1 MHVLTKLFIVLVSL
15 LSALLVPLVVVYAY
29 NENSYQARFVE
40 AETKAASARAATDT
54 QALTHGKEIMRRDN
68 EIQSLQSSSIELQRL
83 SDRQETEIRRLEA
96 QVVESESLDADIRA
110 QLSTLASSV
119 DAGGKLTGSLIEE
132 LRGLRHDALTSERVR
147 VELDE
152 AHRDALAQLDAAVQA
167 WRALQEELQRVKDD
181 HARTLD
187 QLGEYVFQ
195 YGALRGHVATAAIA
209 EVPIDHDVDATVIS
223 VRRNNEQVLAEIDAG
238 SRDGVKVG
246 WRMVIGS
253 KGNFLARLR
262 IIEVDISRAT
272 GVVELEDTA
281 TRGRV
286 EPGNHCYGRVGS

>member
-1 MHVLTKLFIVLVSL
+1 MLVSL

-29 NENSYQARFVE
+29 NENSYQARFVG
-40 AETKAASARAATDT
+40 AETKAASARVATDT

-132 LRGLRHDALTSERVR
+132 LRGLRHEALTSERVR

-181 HARTLD
+181 HAGTLE
-187 QLGEYVFQ
+187 QLGEYVAQ

-253 KGNFLARLR
+253 KGFLANLR

-272 GVVELEDTA
+272 GVVELEDA
-281 TRGRV
+281 DTRGRV
-286 EPGNHCYGRVGS
+286 EPGDHCFARVGR

>member
-29 NENSYQARFVE
+29 NENSYQAWFVE

-132 LRGLRHDALTSERVR
+132 LRGLRHEALTSERVR

-181 HARTLD
+181 HAGTLE
-187 QLGEYVFQ
+187 QLGEYVAQ

-253 KGNFLARLR
+253 KGFLANLR

-272 GVVELEDTA
+272 GVVELEDA
-281 TRGRV
+281 DTRGRV
-286 EPGNHCYGRVGS
+286 EPGDHCFARVGR

>member
-68 EIQSLQSSSIELQRL
+68 EIQSLQSFSIELQRL

-132 LRGLRHDALTSERVR
+132 LRGLRHEALTSERVR

-181 HARTLD
+181 HARTLE
-187 QLGEYVFQ
+187 QLGEYVAQ

-223 VRRNNEQVLAEIDAG
+223 VRRNSERVLAEIDAG

-246 WRMVIGS
+246 WRMVIG
-253 KGNFLARLR
+253 GRGFLANLR

-272 GVVELEDTA
+272 GVVELEDA
-281 TRGRV
+281 DTRGRV
-286 EPGNHCYGRVGS
+286 EPGDHCFARVRR